1 MKSINSL
8 GKIILASKSPRREEI
23 LSKINLNFDIVPSN
37 IDEKLDIKL
46 DPATYVQNC
55 AEKKACKV
63 SLSYKEN
70 FVIGADTIVV
80 FDNQILG
87 KPKDELE
94 SYSMLKMLSGQKHKV
109 FTGVSIQNYD
119 KKTCQSFYCLTTVE
133 LNTLSDE
140 LISFYIEK
148 HKPFDKAGS
157 YGIQD
162 WFSCQVKSINGCY
175 YNVMGLPLSE
185 LFKRLLI
192 LANKMDLK

>member
-23 LSKINLNFDIVPSN
+23 LSKINLNFEIAPSN
-37 IDEKLDIKL
+37 IDEKLDAKL
-46 DPATYVQNC
+46 NPIAYVQDC
-55 AEKKACKV
+55 AEKKAHKV
-63 SLSYKEN
+63 SLDYKEN
-70 FVIGADTIVV
+70 YIIGADTVVV

-87 KPKDELE
+87 KPKDKLE
-94 SYSMLKMLSGQKHKV
+94 SYSMLKMLSGEKHKV
-109 FTGVSIQNYD
+109 FTGVSIQNYS
-119 KKTCQSFYCLTTVE
+119 KKTSQSFYCLTTVE

-162 WFSCQVKSINGCY
+162 WFSSQVKSIDVCY

-192 LANKMDLK
+192 LVNK

>member
-55 AEKKACKV
+55 ANKKACKV

-70 FVIGADTIVV
+70 FIIGADTIVV

-87 KPKDELE
+87 KPKDKLE
-94 SYSMLKMLSGQKHKV
+94 SYSMLKMLSGQK
-109 FTGVSIQNYD
+109 
-119 KKTCQSFYCLTTVE
+119 
-133 LNTLSDE
+133 LS
-140 LISFYIEK
+140 LIHI
-148 HKPFDKAGS
+148 
-157 YGIQD
+157 
-162 WFSCQVKSINGCY
+162 
-175 YNVMGLPLSE
+175 
-185 LFKRLLI
+185 
-192 LANKMDLK
+192 

>member
-23 LSKINLNFDIVPSN
+23 LSKISLNFEIAPSN
-37 IDEKLDIKL
+37 IDEKLDAKL
-46 DPATYVQNC
+46 EPAAYVQDC
-55 AEKKACKV
+55 AEKKANKV
-63 SLSYKEN
+63 SLDHKEN
-70 FVIGADTIVV
+70 YIIGADTVVV

-87 KPKDELE
+87 KPKDKLE

-109 FTGVSIQNYD
+109 FTGVSIQSYD
-119 KKTCQSFYCLTTVE
+119 KKTSQSFYCLTTVE

-140 LISFYIEK
+140 LISFYVEK

-162 WFSCQVKSINGCY
+162 WFSSQVKSINGCY

-192 LANKMDLK
+192 LANK

>member
-23 LSKINLNFDIVPSN
+23 LSKISLNFEIAPSN
-37 IDEKLDIKL
+37 IDEKLDAKL
-46 DPATYVQNC
+46 EPAAYVQDC
-55 AEKKACKV
+55 AEKKANKV
-63 SLSYKEN
+63 SLDHKEN
-70 FVIGADTIVV
+70 YIIGADTVVV

-87 KPKDELE
+87 KPKDKLE

-109 FTGVSIQNYD
+109 FTGVSIQSYD
-119 KKTCQSFYCLTTVE
+119 KKTSQSFYCLTTVE

-162 WFSCQVKSINGCY
+162 WFSSQVKSINGCY

-192 LANKMDLK
+192 LANK

>member
-46 DPATYVQNC
+46 DPTTYVQNC
-55 AEKKACKV
+55 AEKKAYKV

-94 SYSMLKMLSGQKHKV
+94 SYSMLKMLSGQKHTV

-119 KKTCQSFYCLTTVE
+119 KKTSESFYCLTRVE

-162 WFSCQVKSINGCY
+162 WFSSQVKSINGCY
-175 YNVMGLPLSE
+175 YNVMGLPLAKFYDNFS
-185 LFKRLLI
+185 RLINLY
-192 LANKMDLK
+192 N

>member
-23 LSKINLNFDIVPSN
+23 LSKINLNFEIAPSN
-37 IDEKLDIKL
+37 IDEKLDAKL
-46 DPATYVQNC
+46 NPIAYVQDC
-55 AEKKACKV
+55 AEKKAHKV
-63 SLSYKEN
+63 SLDYKEN
-70 FVIGADTIVV
+70 YIIGADTVVV

-87 KPKDELE
+87 KPKDKLE
-94 SYSMLKMLSGQKHKV
+94 SYSMLKMLSGEKHKV
-109 FTGVSIQNYD
+109 FTGVSIQNYS
-119 KKTCQSFYCLTTVE
+119 KKTSQSFYCLTTVE

-162 WFSCQVKSINGCY
+162 WFSSQVKSIDGCY

-192 LANKMDLK
+192 LVNK